1 MHKHTVC
8 LVATVASTFSIL
20 IFTFVFLHSSV
31 FVFLFMLSLLSLS
44 ALPFLDFYAS
54 APTMAGGIM
63 FLGHLY
69 VRPIHWN
76 VISQ

>member
-69 VRPIHWN
+69 VRPIRWN

>member
-69 VRPIHWN
+69 VCPIRWN